1 MRRIIPIFALL
12 TLAALLFFV
21 FVFIPAQAARLYG
34 PPSSA
39 LSPFQIVQYSGKLLW
54 YDGMLTTPLDASAPG
69 QYFVVRDGEPAIW
82 IALQLEESGLIR
94 DAMAFRDYLVYTGL
108 DTSIQAGSYLLSPA
122 MSIVDVAHVM
132 QDATPHE
139 VTFVVLP
146 GWRME
151 EIAAS
156 LPTSGLDATPEQF
169 LAVAHDTYS
178 FDVDQNAATSE
189 GFLFPDTY
197 ILPRETNAEQLVA
210 ALIRNFDLHL
220 TPELRAGFADQ
231 GLNVNEAVTLASL
244 VEREAVQE
252 EEQPLIA
259 SVFLN
264 RLNAGLKL
272 DSDPTVQ
279 YALGFNPMQQTWWT
293 NPLSAADLHFDSLYN
308 TYLHP
313 GLPPGPIANP
323 GPSALRAVAFPA
335 ETSYYYFR
343 ARCNDDGYHVFAGTF
358 EEHLQNAC
366 P

>member
-1 MRRIIPIFALL
+1 
-12 TLAALLFFV
+12 
-21 FVFIPAQAARLYG
+21 
-34 PPSSA
+34 
-39 LSPFQIVQYSGKLLW
+39 
-54 YDGMLTTPLDASAPG
+54 
-69 QYFVVRDGEPAIW
+69 
-82 IALQLEESGLIR
+82 
-94 DAMAFRDYLVYTGL
+94 
-108 DTSIQAGSYLLSPA
+108 

-139 VTFVVLP
+139 VTFVVLS

-156 LPTSGLDATPEQF
+156 LPTSGLDATQEQF
-169 LAVAHDTYS
+169 LEAARDPYS
-178 FDVDQNAATSE
+178 FDFARNMATTE

-197 ILPRETNAEQLVA
+197 VLPRETNAEELVA
-210 ALIRNFDLHL
+210 ALVRNFTLHL
-220 TPELRAGFADQ
+220 VPELRAGFVNQ
-231 GLNVNEAVTLASL
+231 GLDVYEAVTLASL
-244 VEREAVQE
+244 VEREAVREQ
-252 EEQPLIA
+252 EQPLIA

-279 YALGFNPMQQTWWT
+279 YAVGFNLVQQTWWT
-293 NPLSAADLHFDSLYN
+293 NPLNAADLQFDSPYN

-323 GPSALRAVAFPA
+323 SLSALRAVAFPA

-343 ARCNDDGYHVFAGTF
+343 ANCNGDGYHVFAETF